1 VVPALPVLPRL
12 GTWYF
17 GVVGQGRGEFETWR
31 WLHWWMHRLLEFHA
45 REAGG
50 LGDLAVRILFLARD
64 LDIGN
69 MADTLF
75 LSFPLEALVGAPA
88 SHNLK
93 ILLILVGNALA
104 AGVLARTLGA
114 QGQALWVAAAGLAL
128 SPFVWTEVQEC
139 RMAEAILVFVFL
151 GAAAWVRLQRNP
163 TPKGGALFGSVLGL
177 ALVFYWFYGLWLA
190 MWCLLTLVPS
200 KRILSPL
207 AVAAVVT
214 AAISLPFLAPYLVGE
229 GSRSPVPFG
238 RSYPA
243 LEELDRLP
251 AGQLGPLGPSLVL
264 SQSLPPGWPLDPGQT
279 HGFSLAWLA
288 LAVLGAR
295 RASWRWW
302 VPTVAF
308 WLLTLGPYPRWG
320 GDFADLRLP
329 YAWLYQWVPAWS
341 RLFWPWR
348 MVPFVVLSL
357 VPLVLE
363 GARRFRRPAVL
374 FTLILLGELA
384 WRGTLFLTAG
394 PVVADP
400 FYQVLGPREGV
411 VELSY
416 PWNSAMAGYQQA
428 FHGRPT
434 LGTLAQAWPHY
445 GHPPDSL
452 LADPRRYSEEPFLA
466 WLDQVRQGP
475 AGPPPPCDFLVRSG
489 YRWVVVHTDW
499 PGSQDLAG
507 RLEAALGAW
516 DFRDASV
523 TAWRLDSP

>member
-264 SQSLPPGWPLDPGQT
+264 SQSLPPGGGRWIP
-279 HGFSLAWLA
+279 
-288 LAVLGAR
+288 AR
-295 RASWRWW
+295 
-302 VPTVAF
+302 PTV
-308 WLLTLGPYPRWG
+308 
-320 GDFADLRLP
+320 
-329 YAWLYQWVPAWS
+329 S
-341 RLFWPWR
+341 
-348 MVPFVVLSL
+348 
-357 VPLVLE
+357 
-363 GARRFRRPAVL
+363 
-374 FTLILLGELA
+374 A
-384 WRGTLFLTAG
+384 WRGW
-394 PVVADP
+394 
-400 FYQVLGPREGV
+400 
-411 VELSY
+411 
-416 PWNSAMAGYQQA
+416 PWPSWA
-428 FHGRPT
+428 
-434 LGTLAQAWPHY
+434 
-445 GHPPDSL
+445 
-452 LADPRRYSEEPFLA
+452 
-466 WLDQVRQGP
+466 P
-475 AGPPPPCDFLVRSG
+475 AGPPGVGGCRPSPSG
-489 YRWVVVHTDW
+489 C
-499 PGSQDLAG
+499 
-507 RLEAALGAW
+507 
-516 DFRDASV
+516 
-523 TAWRLDSP
+523 